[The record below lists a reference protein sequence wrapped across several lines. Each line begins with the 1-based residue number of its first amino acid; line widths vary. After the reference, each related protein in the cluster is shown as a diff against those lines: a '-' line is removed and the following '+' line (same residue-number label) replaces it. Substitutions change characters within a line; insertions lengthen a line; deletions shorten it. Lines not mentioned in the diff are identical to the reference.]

1 MDLVLPQVVARAID
15 EGIVEKDP
23 EALRG
28 FALLAA
34 SLILLRGATLFLS
47 RLGTRFYESKIER
60 TLRNQLYDK
69 LQKLPFGYYD
79 RVDSGDVITVAISDS
94 TTVKGFAGSA
104 LMELVRTAGIFV
116 VIVIGMI
123 LTSVQLTLLS
133 LIVLA
138 LMIAA
143 ATIYS
148 RVVRPMWLAYRRQQA
163 RVTQTLTEN
172 LNGIRVVKAFAMENR
187 EIEAFRLEAEAMRQ
201 RAMAPIRLRARLVPL
216 LLLFT
221 GVGTLVVVWAGG
233 LLAID
238 GTISVGVLVAF
249 YYYFTRL
256 LRPSRMVAFLV
267 QRVTRAAVSA
277 ERLFGLLDEPVPIAS
292 PEHTDPNPAL
302 SGRVEF
308 ENIEIAF
315 QNRRILSEVHAAID
329 PGTVVGVVGP
339 TGSGKSSLLNL
350 IPRYYDST
358 AGEILLDNRPIQD
371 FNLQGLR
378 SQVAIVPQ
386 DPFLFSDSIHNNIA
400 YGEPSAGVPDIVA
413 AARSAQA
420 YEFITAMPEGFET
433 VVGERGVGLSGGQR
447 QRLTIARALLL
458 DSPILIL
465 DDATS
470 SVDTQTERKIQEAL
484 QERSTGRTTF
494 IISQRISSVEH
505 ADTILVIDRGRV
517 LDRGTHHELLTRPGF
532 YRDLFDLQAS
542 RMEEAR
548 TDLSAASPTSP

>member
-315 QNRRILSEVHAAID
+315 QNRRILSQVHAAIE
-329 PGTVVGVVGP
+329 PGTVVGQLWV
-339 TGSGKSSLLNL
+339 
-350 IPRYYDST
+350 
-358 AGEILLDNRPIQD
+358 
-371 FNLQGLR
+371 
-378 SQVAIVPQ
+378 
-386 DPFLFSDSIHNNIA
+386 
-400 YGEPSAGVPDIVA
+400 
-413 AARSAQA
+413 
-420 YEFITAMPEGFET
+420 
-433 VVGERGVGLSGGQR
+433 
-447 QRLTIARALLL
+447 
-458 DSPILIL
+458 
-465 DDATS
+465 
-470 SVDTQTERKIQEAL
+470 
-484 QERSTGRTTF
+484 
-494 IISQRISSVEH
+494 
-505 ADTILVIDRGRV
+505 
-517 LDRGTHHELLTRPGF
+517 
-532 YRDLFDLQAS
+532 
-542 RMEEAR
+542 
-548 TDLSAASPTSP
+548 

>member
-60 TLRNQLYDK
+60 PLRNQLYDK

-187 EIEAFRLEAEAMRQ
+187 EIEAFRIEAEAMRQ
-201 RAMAPIRLRARLVPL
+201 RAVAPIRLRARLVPL

-315 QNRRILSEVHAAID
+315 QNRRILSE
-329 PGTVVGVVGP
+329 
-339 TGSGKSSLLNL
+339 GKETDRFLVQ
-350 IPRYYDST
+350 R
-358 AGEILLDNRPIQD
+358 RPC
-371 FNLQGLR
+371 
-378 SQVAIVPQ
+378 SK
-386 DPFLFSDSIHNNIA
+386 
-400 YGEPSAGVPDIVA
+400 E
-413 AARSAQA
+413 
-420 YEFITAMPEGFET
+420 
-433 VVGERGVGLSGGQR
+433 
-447 QRLTIARALLL
+447 
-458 DSPILIL
+458 
-465 DDATS
+465 
-470 SVDTQTERKIQEAL
+470 SVCL
-484 QERSTGRTTF
+484 
-494 IISQRISSVEH
+494 
-505 ADTILVIDRGRV
+505 
-517 LDRGTHHELLTRPGF
+517 
-532 YRDLFDLQAS
+532 
-542 RMEEAR
+542 
-548 TDLSAASPTSP
+548 

>member
-15 EGIVEKDP
+15 EGIVAENT

-28 FALLAA
+28 LALLAA
-34 SLILLRGATLFLS
+34 ALILLRGVTLFFS
-47 RLGTRFYESKIER
+47 RIVTRFYESKIER

-79 RVDSGDVITVAISDS
+79 RVDSGDVITVAISDT

-123 LTSVQLTLLS
+123 LTSVQLTMLS

-143 ATIYS
+143 ATTYS

-172 LNGIRVVKAFAMENR
+172 LNGIRVVKAFAMENQ

-238 GTISVGVLVAF
+238 GAISVGVLVAF

-277 ERLFGLLDEPVPIAS
+277 ERLFGLLDEPVSIAS
-292 PEHTDPNPAL
+292 PEHAAPDPVLN
-302 SGRVEF
+302 GRVEF
-308 ENIEIAF
+308 QNIEIAF
-315 QNRRILSEVHAAID
+315 QNRTILSEVHAAIE

-358 AGEILLDNRPIQD
+358 AGEIRLDNRPIQD
-371 FNLQGLR
+371 FNLQELR

-420 YEFITAMPEGFET
+420 YEFIAAMPEGFET

-458 DSPILIL
+458 NSPILIL

-517 LDRGTHHELLTRPGF
+517 LDRGTHHELLTRAGF
-532 YRDLFDLQAS
+532 YRDLFNLQAS